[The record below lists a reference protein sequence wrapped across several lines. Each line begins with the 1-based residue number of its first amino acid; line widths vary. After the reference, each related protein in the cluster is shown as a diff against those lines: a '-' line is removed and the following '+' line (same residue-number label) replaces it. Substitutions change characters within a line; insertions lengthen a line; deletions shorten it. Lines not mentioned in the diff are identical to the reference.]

1 MNKIILCEG
10 ETDAVLLSYYL
21 GKVSGWKFCKK
32 APANIAIRPDA
43 FDQSA
48 NWYENGDD
56 RLLMSYETYD
66 FTCLSKNRLSYETR
80 NRRPNTYI
88 KIDYMKRG

>member
-32 APANIAIRPDA
+32 APANIAIRPA

-56 RLLMSYETYD
+56 RLLICAVGGKAKLVHS
-66 FTCLSKNRLSYETR
+66 L
-80 NRRPNTYI
+80 RRRY
-88 KIDYMKRG
+88 